1 MLNSLINKYHGQGI
15 EDDGSYISEEF
26 KKFAKD
32 FYSALSKRFPVTR
45 FNIGHYD
52 VSGFLRNNGKIIYY
66 SYSVPRGELP
76 INTRAKDAMNGIL
89 IRLAKD
95 EKDYTG
101 GINHFTNFFD
111 FDNDVEALTK

>member
-1 MLNSLINKYHGQGI
+1 MFRGIINKYDGRGI
-15 EDDGSYISEEF
+15 DDDGAYMSESF
-26 KKFAKD
+26 KTFAKD
-32 FYSALSKRFPVTR
+32 FYNSLKRKYTIIR

-52 VSGFLRNNGKIIYY
+52 VSGFLRHNGKIVYY
-66 SYSVPRGELP
+66 SYSVPRGEIP

-95 EKDYTG
+95 EKDYSG

-111 FDNDVEALTK
+111 FEKDVELLTK